1 VWIVTGAVCS
11 AMCHDEDSRQLTGF
25 CIGAVL
31 CSLEVNMRSVPDAFV
46 AARLTPREAVIV
58 ARYVPI
64 IC

>member
-1 VWIVTGAVCS
+1 
-11 AMCHDEDSRQLTGF
+11 MCHDEDSRQLTGF
-25 CIGAVL
+25 RIGAVL